1 MIGSKNELKFYL
13 AADKFALGIDQ
24 SRPGSRDHVWK
35 FQILLRKVE
44 YYKNASRGLLNRL
57 FLKYHSSRM
66 YKLGIKLGFDI
77 PPGVFGAGLRINHSG
92 NIVVNGEARVGM
104 WCDIHQG
111 VNIGTNAGDVSGQLV
126 PELGRNVWIGPGAKI
141 FGDIKVGSG
150 AVIGANAVVGK
161 SFRGNITIAGI
172 PARVVKDT
180 GSEKL
185 NVAASIKRMNTFFQ
199 SNPEFSEYR
208 PEENEVS

>member
-13 AADKFALGIDQ
+13 AADKFALGIDH
-24 SRPGSRDHVWK
+24 SRPGSRDDVWK

-44 YYKNASRGLLNRL
+44 YYRNVSKNILNRL
-57 FLKYHSSRM
+57 LQIYYSSRK
-66 YKLGIKLGFDI
+66 YKLGIKLGLDI

-111 VNIGTNAGDVSGQLV
+111 VNIGTNASEAAGQLV
-126 PELGRNVWIGPGAKI
+126 PKLGNNVWIGPGAKI
-141 FGDIKVGSG
+141 FGEIEIGSG
-150 AVIGANAVVGK
+150 TVIGANAVVGK
-161 SFRGNITIAGI
+161 SFSGHSTIAGV

-180 GSEKL
+180 GSEIL
-185 NVAASIKRMNTFFQ
+185 NVAASAKRMNTFFQ
-199 SNPEFSEYR
+199 NNPEFSKYR
-208 PEENEVS
+208 PEDPLA

>member
-13 AADKFALGIDQ
+13 AADKYALGIDQ
-24 SRPGSRDHVWK
+24 SRPGSRDDVWK

-44 YYKNASRGLLNRL
+44 YYRKASGGLLNRL
-57 FLKYHSSRM
+57 LQKYYSSRK
-66 YKLGIKLGFDI
+66 YKLGIKLGLDI
-77 PPGVFGAGLRINHSG
+77 PPGVFGPGLRINHSG
-92 NIVVNGEARVGM
+92 NIVVNGAARVGM

-111 VNIGTNAGDVSGQLV
+111 VNIGTNAGEAAGQLV
-126 PELGRNVWIGPGAKI
+126 PKLGSNVWIGPGAKI

-161 SFRGNITIAGI
+161 SFHGNITIAGI

-185 NVAASIKRMNTFFQ
+185 NVAASVNRMNTFFQ
-199 SNPEFSEYR
+199 KNPKFSEYR
-208 PEENEVS
+208 PEDYLA